1 MTRLYRLSQ
10 KNMKLIEI
18 ITSEFKAIGTNIP
31 ILIVLILGN
40 VGYGFLYN
48 LLYNTNVYR
57 EAPIAIVDMSQSDLS
72 RHFIDYIDATQQV
85 DVVMKTQDFHQA
97 KEKLVEKEIVGFL
110 YIPSELKE
118 NVMRGRQTECTI
130 YGSTLSFLDYLNISE
145 SVNFA
150 SLEINS
156 ELLPEMIKSLNMI
169 DVLFLAND
177 KAVNIVSEPLYN
189 NTEGY
194 GTYLIPPVMVIIIFQ
209 TMMITMAMRLGGEK
223 DIMSQSHRVAESQ
236 SCMNIK
242 SLSLCN
248 SASLRLKII
257 LGKAITNVMI
267 YIVFSVFFLGLL
279 PLIFHLPHLGNYLD
293 IMIMMIPYLFATAF
307 LCLCLAPFF
316 TDADMPL
323 FLIVFM
329 SVPLVFLTGISYP
342 LELMP
347 WHWKILH
354 YLFPVAPATLAFVK
368 LDCMGGDLSN
378 IRPELLTLWIQCAVY
393 FVIAIIGTRKSVRE
407 KICPRMNTK

>member
-1 MTRLYRLSQ
+1 M
-10 KNMKLIEI
+10 NDI
-18 ITSEFKAIGTNIP
+18 IKIIYNEFKAIGTNIP

-57 EAPIAIVDMSQSDLS
+57 DAPIAVVDMSQSDVS
-72 RHFIDYIDATQQV
+72 RHFIGYIDAAQQV
-85 DVVMKTQDFHQA
+85 EVIMKTQDFHEA
-97 KEKLVEKEIVGFL
+97 KRKLLEREIVGFL
-110 YIPSELKE
+110 YIPSDLKE
-118 NVMRGRQTECTI
+118 NIMRGKQTECLI

-145 SVNFA
+145 AVNFS

-156 ELLPEMIKSLNMI
+156 ELLPEMIKNLNMI

-177 KAVNIVSEPLYN
+177 KAVDIVSEPLYN
-189 NTEGY
+189 ESEGY

-209 TMMITMAMRLGGEK
+209 TMMITMAMRMGNEV
-223 DIMSQSHRVAESQ
+223 IMSKSRKVTELECHSI
-236 SCMNIK
+236 SK
-242 SLSLCN
+242 SLC
-248 SASLRLKII
+248 LKIV

-267 YIVFSVFFLGLL
+267 YIVFSIFFLGLL
-279 PLIFHLPHLGNYLD
+279 PLIFHLPHLGTYLD
-293 IMIMMIPYLFATAF
+293 IAIMMIPYLFASAF
-307 LCLCLAPFF
+307 FCLCLSPFF

-347 WHWKILH
+347 WHWKLLH
-354 YLFPVAPATLAFVK
+354 YVFPVAPATLAFVK
-368 LDCMGGDLSN
+368 LDCMGGDLTN
-378 IRPELLTLWIQCAVY
+378 IRPEMTTLWIQCAVY
-393 FVIAIIGTRKSVRE
+393 FVTAVFVWRRKSL
-407 KICPRMNTK
+407 KN

>member
-1 MTRLYRLSQ
+1 M
-10 KNMKLIEI
+10 NDI
-18 ITSEFKAIGTNIP
+18 IKIICSEFKAIGTNIP

-48 LLYNTNVYR
+48 LMYNTNVYR
-57 EAPIAIVDMSQSDLS
+57 EAPIAVVDMSQSDVS

-85 DVVMKTQDFHQA
+85 DVVMKTQDFHHA
-97 KEKLVEKEIVGFL
+97 KQKLKEREIIGFL
-110 YIPSELKE
+110 YIPSDLR
-118 NVMRGRQTECTI
+118 NNIMRGEQTECTI

-145 SVNFA
+145 AVNFA
-150 SLEINS
+150 SLKINS

-189 NTEGY
+189 STEGY

-209 TMMITMAMRLGGEK
+209 TMMITMAMRIGGETVNK
-223 DIMSQSHRVAESQ
+223 TTRPQV
-236 SCMNIK
+236 NK
-242 SLSLCN
+242 SY
-248 SASLRLKII
+248 KIV

-279 PLIFHLPHLGNYLD
+279 PLIFHLPHLGNFWD
-293 IMIMMIPYLFATAF
+293 IAIMMIPYLFASAF
-307 LCLCLAPFF
+307 FCMCLKPFF

-347 WHWKILH
+347 WHWKIFH
-354 YLFPVAPATLAFVK
+354 YLIPVAPATMAFVK
-368 LDCMGGDLSN
+368 IDCMGGDLYNAS
-378 IRPELLTLWIQCAVY
+378 PEMITLWIQCVVY
-393 FVIAIIGTRKSVRE
+393 FVIATLIWRHKKVNESIAKS
-407 KICPRMNTK
+407 

>member
-1 MTRLYRLSQ
+1 M
-10 KNMKLIEI
+10 NDI
-18 ITSEFKAIGTNIP
+18 IKIIYNEFKAIGTNIP

-57 EAPIAIVDMSQSDLS
+57 DAPIAVVDMSQSDVS

-85 DVVMKTQDFHQA
+85 EVIMKTQDFHEA
-97 KEKLVEKEIVGFL
+97 KRKLLGREIVGFL
-110 YIPSELKE
+110 YIPSDLKE
-118 NVMRGRQTECTI
+118 NIMRGKQTECLI

-145 SVNFA
+145 AVNFS

-156 ELLPEMIKSLNMI
+156 ELLPEMIKNLNMI

-177 KAVNIVSEPLYN
+177 KAVDIVSEPLYN
-189 NTEGY
+189 ESEGY

-209 TMMITMAMRLGGEK
+209 TMMITMAMRMGNEVT
-223 DIMSQSHRVAESQ
+223 MSKSREVTELEYHSI
-236 SCMNIK
+236 SK
-242 SLSLCN
+242 SLC
-248 SASLRLKII
+248 LKIV

-267 YIVFSVFFLGLL
+267 YIIFSIFFLGLL

-293 IMIMMIPYLFATAF
+293 IVIMMIPYLFSSAF
-307 LCLCLAPFF
+307 FCLCLSPFF

-354 YLFPVAPATLAFVK
+354 YVFPVAPATLAFVK
-368 LDCMGGDLSN
+368 LDCMGGDLTN
-378 IRPELLTLWIQCAVY
+378 IRPEMTTLWIQCAVY
-393 FVIAIIGTRKSVRE
+393 FVTAVFVWRRKSL
-407 KICPRMNTK
+407 KN

>member
-1 MTRLYRLSQ
+1 M
-10 KNMKLIEI
+10 NDI
-18 ITSEFKAIGTNIP
+18 IKIICSEFKAIGTNIP

-48 LLYNTNVYR
+48 LMYNTNVYR
-57 EAPIAIVDMSQSDLS
+57 EAPIAVVDMSQSDVS

-85 DVVMKTQDFHQA
+85 DVVMKTQDFHEA
-97 KEKLVEKEIVGFL
+97 KQKLIGKDIVGFL
-110 YIPSELKE
+110 YIPSDLR
-118 NVMRGRQTECTI
+118 NNIMRGEQTECTI

-145 SVNFA
+145 AVNFA
-150 SLEINS
+150 SLKINS

-209 TMMITMAMRLGGEK
+209 TMMITMAMRIGGEK
-223 DIMSQSHRVAESQ
+223 VNKTTRPII
-236 SCMNIK
+236 NK
-242 SLSLCN
+242 SY
-248 SASLRLKII
+248 KIV

-279 PLIFHLPHLGNYLD
+279 PLIFHLPHLGNFWD
-293 IMIMMIPYLFATAF
+293 IAIMMIPYLFASAF
-307 LCLCLAPFF
+307 FCMCLKPFF

-347 WHWKILH
+347 WHWKIFH
-354 YLFPVAPATLAFVK
+354 YLIPVAPATMAFVK
-368 LDCMGGDLSN
+368 IDCMGGDLSN
-378 IRPELLTLWIQCAVY
+378 IRPEMMTLWIQCVVY
-393 FVIAIIGTRKSVRE
+393 FVIATLIWRHKKVNEPIANG
-407 KICPRMNTK
+407 

>member
-1 MTRLYRLSQ
+1 M
-10 KNMKLIEI
+10 NDI
-18 ITSEFKAIGTNIP
+18 IKIICSEFKAIGTNIP

-40 VGYGFLYN
+40 IGYGFLYN
-48 LLYNTNVYR
+48 LMYNTNVYR
-57 EAPIAIVDMSQSDLS
+57 EAPIAVVDMSQSDVS

-85 DVVMKTQDFHQA
+85 DVVMKTQDFHEA
-97 KEKLVEKEIVGFL
+97 KQILIGKDIVGFL
-110 YIPSELKE
+110 YIPSDLR
-118 NVMRGRQTECTI
+118 NNIMRGEQTECTI

-145 SVNFA
+145 AVNFA
-150 SLEINS
+150 SLKINS

-189 NTEGY
+189 GTEGY

-209 TMMITMAMRLGGEK
+209 TMMITMAMRIGGETVNK
-223 DIMSQSHRVAESQ
+223 TTRPQV
-236 SCMNIK
+236 NK
-242 SLSLCN
+242 SY
-248 SASLRLKII
+248 KIV

-279 PLIFHLPHLGNYLD
+279 PLIFHLPHLGNFWD
-293 IMIMMIPYLFATAF
+293 IAIMMIPYLFASAF
-307 LCLCLAPFF
+307 FCMCLKPFF

-347 WHWKILH
+347 WHWKIFH
-354 YLFPVAPATLAFVK
+354 YLIPVAPATMAFVK
-368 LDCMGGDLSN
+368 IDCMGGDLSN
-378 IRPELLTLWIQCAVY
+378 IRPEMMTLWIQCVVY
-393 FVIAIIGTRKSVRE
+393 FVIATLIWRHKKVNEPKANG
-407 KICPRMNTK
+407 

>member
-1 MTRLYRLSQ
+1 M
-10 KNMKLIEI
+10 NDI
-18 ITSEFKAIGTNIP
+18 IKIIYNELKAIGTNIP

-57 EAPIAIVDMSQSDLS
+57 DAPIAVVDMSQSDVS
-72 RHFIDYIDATQQV
+72 RHFIGYIDAAQQV
-85 DVVMKTQDFHQA
+85 EVIMKTQDFHEA
-97 KEKLVEKEIVGFL
+97 KRKLLEREIVGFL
-110 YIPSELKE
+110 YIPSDLKE
-118 NVMRGRQTECTI
+118 NIMRGKQTECLI

-145 SVNFA
+145 AVNFS

-156 ELLPEMIKSLNMI
+156 ELLPEMIKNLNMI

-177 KAVNIVSEPLYN
+177 KAVDIVSEPLYN
-189 NTEGY
+189 ESEGY

-209 TMMITMAMRLGGEK
+209 TMMITMAMRMGNEVT
-223 DIMSQSHRVAESQ
+223 MSKSRKVTELECHSI
-236 SCMNIK
+236 SK
-242 SLSLCN
+242 SLC
-248 SASLRLKII
+248 LKIV

-267 YIVFSVFFLGLL
+267 YIVFSIFFLGLL

-293 IMIMMIPYLFATAF
+293 IVIMMIPYLFSSAF
-307 LCLCLAPFF
+307 FCLCLSPFF

-354 YLFPVAPATLAFVK
+354 YVFPVAPATLAFVK
-368 LDCMGGDLSN
+368 LDCMGGDLTN
-378 IRPELLTLWIQCAVY
+378 IRPEMATLWIQCAVY
-393 FVIAIIGTRKSVRE
+393 FVTAVLVWRRKSL
-407 KICPRMNTK
+407 KN